1 MSTIHKNKRYVSSCG
16 FTQLNTSV
24 GFTQLNTSARITNPK
39 HLAGFTLV
47 ETLVAITVL
56 LLVII
61 GPLTIAQKGIQNAYF
76 ANEQIAATMLAQEGI
91 EAVRILRDE
100 VALDAYDEDSGGN
113 TGNWVPSN
121 CSVACVFNA
130 VNGSFPECTG
140 GVCGKLQI
148 DEDTGKYVYD
158 GDVESQFTR
167 SITIGAEE
175 DGGVPVTV
183 DVTWNASTFGGTVR
197 TVKLQ
202 TWVYDHY
209 QRYED

>member
-1 MSTIHKNKRYVSSCG
+1 MSTTHKNQIRLH
-16 FTQLNTSV
+16 T
-24 GFTQLNTSARITNPK
+24 R
-39 HLAGFTLV
+39 GFTLV

-61 GPLTIAQKGIQNAYF
+61 GPMTIAQKGIQNAYF
-76 ANEQIAATMLAQEGI
+76 ANEQITATMLAQEAI
-91 EAVRILRDE
+91 EAVRILRDQD
-100 VALDAYDEDSGGN
+100 ALDAYDDTIGDD
-113 TGNWVPSN
+113 TGDWMPSN
-121 CSVACVFNA
+121 CSVACTFDA
-130 VNGSFPECTG
+130 EEGGFDACSG
-140 GVCGKLQI
+140 GVCEKLEI
-148 DEDTGKYVYD
+148 DEDTGKYVHN

-167 SITIGAEE
+167 SITVGSEVG
-175 DGGVPVTV
+175 GGVPVTV